1 MVNITKNGQT
11 ITIKHEY
18 KEINFPASSVC
29 AHADKGSDSVDIK
42 LKASRKTILSFNYK
56 DINPTMGSAEEAV
69 EYIANLV

>member
-11 ITIKHEY
+11 ITINQGY
-18 KEINFPASSVC
+18 KSINFPASAVC

-56 DINPTMGSAEEAV
+56 DMTPTQVSALEAV
-69 EYIANLV
+69 EYIANLL

>member
-11 ITIKHEY
+11 ITINQGY
-18 KEINFPASSVC
+18 KSINFPASAIC

-56 DINPTMGSAEEAV
+56 DMTPTQVSAVEAV

>member
-11 ITIKHEY
+11 ITINQGY
-18 KEINFPASSVC
+18 KSINFPASAIC

-56 DINPTMGSAEEAV
+56 DMTPTQGSAVEVV

>member
-11 ITIKHEY
+11 ITINQGY
-18 KEINFPASSVC
+18 KSINFPASAIC
-29 AHADKGSDSVDIK
+29 AHADKSSDSVDIK

-56 DINPTMGSAEEAV
+56 DMTPTQVSAVEAV